1 MSRARSPNRDKA
13 FEIYKQH
20 NGEILLKDIATQLG
34 VSESTVRSWKN
45 RYKWDNEINATSQKN
60 KCNVADKKATK
71 ENKKT
76 HTKKLKKIENSL
88 SDELTEKQKLFC
100 IYYIENFN
108 ATKAYQKAYGCNYNT
123 AKTHGCKLLQN
134 VAVKQ
139 EVDRLTNECLEE
151 QEINSKLL
159 SKRIFQK
166 YIDIAFSDITDYITF
181 GKQEREGEFG
191 PYTVNYVDL
200 KDSNNVDGSL
210 ISEISEGKDGI
221 KIKLQDKMKALQW
234 LSDRTDMLSDK
245 DRYKLDLEITKTE
258 LAMLKQGGDEGEVE
272 DEGFIEALKE
282 TINEVWSDDEQ

>member
-20 NGEILLKDIATQLG
+20 NGEILLKDIATQLD

-45 RYKWDNEINATSQKN
+45 RYKWDDEISATSQKN
-60 KCNVADKKATK
+60 KCNVA
-71 ENKKT
+71 NKKVI
-76 HTKKLKKIENSL
+76 KENSL
-88 SDELTEKQKLFC
+88 SDELTEKQRLFC

-108 ATKAYQKAYGCNYNT
+108 ATKAYQKAYDCDYQT
-123 AKTHGCKLLQN
+123 AMSNASRMRRNAK
-134 VAVKQ
+134 VKQ
-139 EVDRLTNECLEE
+139 EIDRLTNECLEE

-166 YIDIAFSDITDYITF
+166 YIDIAFADITDYITF

-200 KDSNNVDGSL
+200 KDSNNVDGGL
-210 ISEISEGKDGI
+210 ISEVSQGKDGI

-272 DEGFIEALKE
+272 DDGFIEALNAQVDE
-282 TINEVWSDDEQ
+282 GWNDD

>member
-20 NGEILLKDIATQLG
+20 NGEILLKDIATQLD

-45 RYKWDNEINATSQKN
+45 RYKWDNEISATSQKN
-60 KCNVADKKATK
+60 KCNVANKKVIK
-71 ENKKT
+71 ENKET

-88 SDELTEKQKLFC
+88 SDELTEKQRLFC

-108 ATKAYQKAYGCNYNT
+108 ATKAYQKAYDCDYQT
-123 AKTHGCKLLQN
+123 ARRCGSRLLTN
-134 VAVKQ
+134 VDIKK
-139 EVDRLTNECLEE
+139 EIDKLTNECLEE

-166 YIDIAFSDITDYITF
+166 YIDIAFADITDYITF

-210 ISEISEGKDGI
+210 ISGVSQGKDGI

-272 DEGFIEALKE
+272 DDGFIEAL
-282 TINEVWSDDEQ
+282 NAQVDEVWNDD

>member
-20 NGEILLKDIATQLG
+20 NGEILLKDIATQLD

-45 RYKWDNEINATSQKN
+45 RYKWDDEISATSQKN
-60 KCNVADKKATK
+60 KCNVANKKVIK
-71 ENKKT
+71 ENKET

-88 SDELTEKQKLFC
+88 SDELTEKQRLFC

-108 ATKAYQKAYGCNYNT
+108 ATKAYQKAYDCDYQT
-123 AKTHGCKLLQN
+123 AMSNASRMLRNAKVN
-134 VAVKQ
+134 Q
-139 EVDRLTNECLEE
+139 EIDRLTNECLEE

-166 YIDIAFSDITDYITF
+166 YIDIAFADITDYITF

-200 KDSNNVDGSL
+200 KDSNNVDGGL
-210 ISEISEGKDGI
+210 ISEVSQGKDGI

-272 DEGFIEALKE
+272 DDGFIDAL
-282 TINEVWSDDEQ
+282 NAQVDEVWNDD

>member
-13 FEIYKQH
+13 FEIYKQY
-20 NGEILLKDIATQLG
+20 NGEILLKDIATQLD

-45 RYKWDNEINATSQKN
+45 RYKWDNEISATSQKN
-60 KCNVADKKATK
+60 KCNVANEKVIK

-88 SDELTEKQKLFC
+88 SDELTEKQRLFC

-108 ATKAYQKAYGCNYNT
+108 ATKAYQKAYDCDYQT
-123 AKTHGCKLLQN
+123 ARRCGSRLLTN
-134 VAVKQ
+134 VDIKK
-139 EVDRLTNECLEE
+139 EIDKLTNECLEE

-166 YIDIAFSDITDYITF
+166 YIDIAFANITDYITF

-191 PYTVNYVDL
+191 SYTVNYVDL

-210 ISEISEGKDGI
+210 ISEVSQGKDGI

-272 DEGFIEALKE
+272 DDGFIEALKG
-282 TINEVWSDDEQ
+282 TIDEVWSDDE

>member
-13 FEIYKQH
+13 FEIYKKH
-20 NGEILLKDIATQLG
+20 NGEILLKDIATQLD

-45 RYKWDNEINATSQKN
+45 RYKWDNEISATSQKN
-60 KCNVADKKATK
+60 KCNVANKKVIK
-71 ENKKT
+71 ENKET

-88 SDELTEKQKLFC
+88 SDELTEKQRLFC

-108 ATKAYQKAYGCNYNT
+108 ATKAYQKAYDCDYQT
-123 AKTHGCKLLQN
+123 ARRCGSRLLTN
-134 VAVKQ
+134 VDIKK
-139 EVDRLTNECLEE
+139 EIDKLTNECLEE

-166 YIDIAFSDITDYITF
+166 YIDIAFADITDYITF

-200 KDSNNVDGSL
+200 KDSNNVDGGL
-210 ISEISEGKDGI
+210 ISEVSQGKDGI

-234 LSDRTDMLSDK
+234 LSDRTDMLSDN
-245 DRYKLDLEITKTE
+245 DRNKLDIELLKLEMQMNKIDNTQE
-258 LAMLKQGGDEGEVE
+258 EVE
-272 DEGFIEALKE
+272 EDGFIEAISK
-282 TINEVWSDDEQ
+282 TIDEVWDDED

>member
-20 NGEILLKDIATQLG
+20 NGKILLKDIATQLDAKD
-34 VSESTVRSWKN
+34 TQIRKWKSQD
-45 RYKWDNEINATSQKN
+45 KWEEKLKGTLPKN
-60 KCNVADKKATK
+60 KRNVTNKKDTK
-71 ENKKT
+71 ENKET

-88 SDELTEKQKLFC
+88 SDELTEKQRLFC

-108 ATKAYQKAYGCNYNT
+108 ATKAYQKAYDCDYQT
-123 AKTHGCKLLQN
+123 ANRCGPRLLVN
-134 VAVKQ
+134 VGIKQ
-139 EVDRLTNECLEE
+139 EIDRLTNECLEE

-166 YIDIAFSDITDYITF
+166 YMDIAFADITDYITF

-210 ISEISEGKDGI
+210 ISEVSQGKDGI
-221 KIKLQDKMKALQW
+221 KIKLEDKMKALQW

-272 DEGFIEALKE
+272 DDGFIEALKE
-282 TINEVWSDDEQ
+282 TINEVWSDDE

>member
-20 NGEILLKDIATQLG
+20 NGEILLKDIATQLD

-45 RYKWDNEINATSQKN
+45 RYKWDDEISATSQNN
-60 KCNVADKKATK
+60 KCNVANKKVIK
-71 ENKKT
+71 ENKET

-88 SDELTEKQKLFC
+88 SDELTEKQRLFC

-108 ATKAYQKAYGCNYNT
+108 ATKAYQKAYDCDYQT
-123 AKTHGCKLLQN
+123 AMSNASRMLRNAK
-134 VAVKQ
+134 VKQ
-139 EVDRLTNECLEE
+139 EIDRLTNECLEE

-166 YIDIAFSDITDYITF
+166 YIDIAFADITDYITF

-200 KDSNNVDGSL
+200 KDSNNVDGGL
-210 ISEISEGKDGI
+210 ISEVSQGKDGI

-272 DEGFIEALKE
+272 DDGFIEAL
-282 TINEVWSDDEQ
+282 NAQVDEVWNDD

>member
-20 NGEILLKDIATQLG
+20 NGEILLKDIAAQLN

-45 RYKWDNEINATSQKN
+45 RYKWDDEISATSQKN
-60 KCNVADKKATK
+60 KCNVANKKVIK
-71 ENKKT
+71 ENKET

-88 SDELTEKQKLFC
+88 TEKQRLFC

-108 ATKAYQKAYGCNYNT
+108 ATKAYQKAYDCDYQT
-123 AKTHGCKLLQN
+123 AMSNASRMLRNAK
-134 VAVKQ
+134 VKQ
-139 EVDRLTNECLEE
+139 EIDRLTNECLEE

-166 YIDIAFSDITDYITF
+166 YIDIAFTDITDYITF

-200 KDSNNVDGSL
+200 KDSNNVDGGL
-210 ISEISEGKDGI
+210 ISEVSQGKDGI

-272 DEGFIEALKE
+272 DDGFIEAL
-282 TINEVWSDDEQ
+282 NAQVDEVWNDD

>member
-1 MSRARSPNRDKA
+1 M
-13 FEIYKQH
+13 
-20 NGEILLKDIATQLG
+20 LKDIATQLD

-45 RYKWDNEINATSQKN
+45 RYKWDDEISATSQKN
-60 KCNVADKKATK
+60 KCNVANKKVIK
-71 ENKKT
+71 ENKET

-88 SDELTEKQKLFC
+88 SDELTEKQRLFC

-108 ATKAYQKAYGCNYNT
+108 ATKAYQKAYDCDYQT
-123 AKTHGCKLLQN
+123 AMSNASRMLRNAK
-134 VAVKQ
+134 VKQ
-139 EVDRLTNECLEE
+139 EIDRLTNECLEE

-166 YIDIAFSDITDYITF
+166 YIDIAFADITDYITF

-200 KDSNNVDGSL
+200 KDSNNVDGGL
-210 ISEISEGKDGI
+210 ISEVSQGKDGI

-272 DEGFIEALKE
+272 DDGFIEAL
-282 TINEVWSDDEQ
+282 NAQDDEVWNYD

>member
-20 NGEILLKDIATQLG
+20 NGEILLKDIATQLD

-45 RYKWDNEINATSQKN
+45 RYKWDDEISATSQKN
-60 KCNVADKKATK
+60 KCNVANKKVIK
-71 ENKKT
+71 ENKET

-88 SDELTEKQKLFC
+88 SDELTKKQRLFC

-108 ATKAYQKAYGCNYNT
+108 ATKAYQKAYDCNYQT
-123 AKTHGCKLLQN
+123 AMSNASRMLRNAK
-134 VAVKQ
+134 VKQ
-139 EVDRLTNECLEE
+139 EIDRLTNECLEE

-166 YIDIAFSDITDYITF
+166 YIDIAFADITDYITF

-200 KDSNNVDGSL
+200 KDSNNVDGGL
-210 ISEISEGKDGI
+210 ISEVSQGKDGI

-272 DEGFIEALKE
+272 DDGFIEAL
-282 TINEVWSDDEQ
+282 NAQVDEVWNDD